1 MVVREVGLGRVVKVV
16 GMTEVDHG
24 KKEIL
29 HWMIREGRVG
39 PC

>member
-1 MVVREVGLGRVVKVV
+1 MVVREVGLGRVVKAV
-16 GMTEVDHG
+16 GMMETDHG

-29 HWMIREGRVG
+29 QWMIREGRVE